1 MSCPFINWKEGWTGI
16 PYASL
21 SLSGTNHILLKQ
33 YLNLQHYLN
42 APITLRFERIVGFL
56 NPNGEA

>member
-1 MSCPFINWKEGWTGI
+1 M

-21 SLSGTNHILLKQ
+21 SLFGTNHILLKQ

-42 APITLRFERIVGFL
+42 APITLRLERIVGFL